1 MCMSA
6 RWHPPLAPIVWEF
19 AIGFQTPL
27 KVIKLT
33 TGVIAEPIHDSLS
46 SSAEREA
53 FAATDRRYR
62 SEFQPL
68 NFPRYDQ
75 VFFVGD
81 RLSTRS
87 C

>member
-1 MCMSA
+1 MCISA
-6 RWHPPLAPIVWEF
+6 PWHPRLAPIVWKF

-27 KVIKLT
+27 EVIKLT
-33 TGVIAEPIHDSLS
+33 TSVITEPIHDPLSL
-46 SSAEREA
+46 SAEREA
-53 FAATDRRYR
+53 FAATDHRYR

-81 RLSTRS
+81 RLSTGS